1 MYRER
6 KRERERERE
15 RGGETFI
22 LPLLNSHET
31 VNREKCSDVAQL
43 PKKSIESRRGFLSQ
57 HFALQYRPFYAR
69 RARALPSQNFYRERA
84 ANRNEANWIYAASL
98 LQRNFPKK
106 FATDRDRNEI
116 PRQLFRTHYC
126 ASAKFSTSA
135 PRLSLSLSLSLSV
148 FLCSSIVHAS
158 IPCVWPRAHVG
169 FQKQLLG
176 AAGLTSIR
184 LNWIRK
190 NIQTRLVAII
200 NRRISPNVR
209 VSDAR
214 CEAAAR
220 LVAVSGTVS
229 LIVSRR
235 RRYAPLSRNF

>member
-135 PRLSLSLSLSLSV
+135 PRNSSIKMLIPLSLSLSLSLCFSV
-148 FLCSSIVHAS
+148 LEYRSRIDSLRMTA
-158 IPCVWPRAHVG
+158 RA
-169 FQKQLLG
+169 
-176 AAGLTSIR
+176 
-184 LNWIRK
+184 
-190 NIQTRLVAII
+190 
-200 NRRISPNVR
+200 RRISETVTRRGWFNVNSPKLDSQEYPNATR
-209 VSDAR
+209 
-214 CEAAAR
+214 
-220 LVAVSGTVS
+220 G
-229 LIVSRR
+229 
-235 RRYAPLSRNF
+235 NN

>member
-135 PRLSLSLSLSLSV
+135 PRNSSIKMLIPLSLSLSLSLFSETV
-148 FLCSSIVHAS
+148 
-158 IPCVWPRAHVG
+158 
-169 FQKQLLG
+169 
-176 AAGLTSIR
+176 
-184 LNWIRK
+184 
-190 NIQTRLVAII
+190 TRRGWFNV
-200 NRRISPNVR
+200 NSPKLDSQEYPNATR
-209 VSDAR
+209 
-214 CEAAAR
+214 
-220 LVAVSGTVS
+220 G
-229 LIVSRR
+229 
-235 RRYAPLSRNF
+235 NN